1 LPGIVVL
8 RLCNLRAM
16 IPYNWATSVYF
27 KPELQYSKIK
37 QPPGPGHHYPETQKG
52 RNEWLQKILFRE
64 HIREYVYVFFE
75 IVWDVEKW
83 IIVRT
88 YICTV
93 GTCAYIHYYQFV
105 HKTRVRTHTYHA
117 LVLIL
122 IGERAKNKETFLIKY
137 NALCPI
143 VSTFFSVQEPCSFHW
158 SYPFCRFNWLNLV
171 LLDLYWVQEHILI
184 RFVPSEIQ
192 HYI

>member
-1 LPGIVVL
+1 
-8 RLCNLRAM
+8 M

-83 IIVRT
+83 IIVPT
-88 YICTV
+88 YLHMYGRYLC
-93 GTCAYIHYYQFV
+93 IHTLLSIRAQNKSS
-105 HKTRVRTHTYHA
+105 HTH
-117 LVLIL
+117 IS
-122 IGERAKNKETFLIKY
+122 
-137 NALCPI
+137 C
-143 VSTFFSVQEPCSFHW
+143 FSPD
-158 SYPFCRFNWLNLV
+158 FN
-171 LLDLYWVQEHILI
+171 
-184 RFVPSEIQ
+184 R
-192 HYI
+192 